1 MSPGGRARGWGR
13 APVRPTLAL
22 ALVIGVLG
30 SVAASTAAVSGAGAQ
45 AQQADDAP
53 RVVIVSLPTVRWA
66 DVEEHQL
73 TEILDVVRRSAT
85 ASMSVRTIG
94 PSTTLGE
101 AYATIGAGNRAP
113 APSGVAGL
121 AFEPDFQL
129 EWGTAS
135 DAFHRRT
142 GQRVDGASVL
152 HIGVDEVTEA
162 AHRMHYGAEPG
173 TLGQALADEGLRA
186 SVVANAD
193 LPEEFHREA
202 ALAVMDRSGRVA
214 GGTVSADQLE
224 QEAES
229 PLGVRVD
236 PAESA
241 AVALDALRDSDL
253 VLVEASD
260 LARLDVGAEWMA
272 PEARL
277 QARLQAL
284 RSADE
289 LVGHIAGAL
298 DPQRDLLI
306 LLAPVAPGD
315 AGHEQLT
322 MFALAGPGIEPRLA
336 HSGSTRR
343 DGFVTLPDVAPTVLD
358 YLGVDRPASVTGALI
373 GSTGAGSVIDDRID
387 GLIADNEIAVFR
399 DRASGP
405 VTVLFIVLQA
415 VVYLLVMLALTR
427 FERLRP
433 AAWANCLLVLAIPPA
448 ALLWGL
454 VRYDALG
461 LPGFAVMLVATA
473 AALAALAAT
482 LGRWHLLAPPVALI
496 GLSLVVQ
503 VGDVVAGGWLQVRT
517 VFGYSP
523 IVAGRFSGF
532 GNLAYAI
539 VASSAVV
546 VATTTW
552 AIPRMRGPKGE
563 PVPERSRSGWPLG
576 LAIGVLAA
584 TLVVV
589 GMPAWGS
596 DVGGILASVPAF
608 AVVGLLLAGTRVG
621 WGHIAGIAA
630 AAVALLGAFTLLD
643 LSRPE
648 EDRTHLGRSVVR
660 AADGGA
666 GTILLRKIDANLS
679 TLTSSTWTVLV
690 PIALAFL
697 VFLAWRPPGL
707 LQDLQR
713 RIPGLR
719 ACLVGVL
726 LVCVLGMA
734 VNDSGV
740 AVPAMAC
747 AVLLPYVAYLVI
759 RIRMGAAPPRPPA
772 EIEATRA
779 AEPELAKGRSG

>member
-1 MSPGGRARGWGR
+1 VSPGGRARGWRR
-13 APVRPTLAL
+13 ALVRPTLAL
-22 ALVIGVLG
+22 ALVIGALG
-30 SVAASTAAVSGAGAQ
+30 SVAASTAAASGDG
-45 AQQADDAP
+45 AQQADEAA

-66 DVEEHQL
+66 DVEEHPL
-73 TEILDVVRRSAT
+73 PEILDVAQRSAT

-94 PSTTLGE
+94 PTTTLGE

-113 APSGVAGL
+113 APPDVAGL

-129 EWGTAS
+129 EWGTAG
-135 DAFHRRT
+135 DAFHRRSA
-142 GQRVDGASVL
+142 QRVDGASVV
-152 HIGVDEVTEA
+152 HIGVAEVTEA
-162 AHRMHYGAEPG
+162 AHRMRYGAEPG
-173 TLGQALADEGLRA
+173 TLGQALADEDLRS

-202 ALAVMDRSGRVA
+202 ALAVMDRAGRVA

-224 QEAES
+224 HDAES
-229 PLGVRVD
+229 PFSVRLD

-241 AVALDALRDSDL
+241 AVAVDALRDSDL

-260 LARLDVGAEWMA
+260 LARLDVGAKWMT
-272 PEARL
+272 PEARRD
-277 QARLQAL
+277 ARSQAL

-289 LVGHIAGAL
+289 LVGHIASAL
-298 DPQRDLLI
+298 DPQRDLLM

-322 MFALAGPGIEPRLA
+322 MFALAGPGIQPGLA

-358 YLGVDRPASVTGALI
+358 YLGVDRPPSVNGALI
-373 GSTGAGSVIDDRID
+373 GSTGAGSVIDDRIE

-415 VVYLLVMLALTR
+415 VVYSLVMLALTR

-433 AAWANCLLVLAIPPA
+433 AAWASCLLVLAIPPA

-454 VRYDALG
+454 VRYDAHG
-461 LPGFAVMLVATA
+461 LPGFLLMLVVA
-473 AALAALAAT
+473 AVALAALAAT
-482 LGRWHLLAPPVALI
+482 LGRWHPLGPPLALI

-503 VGDVVAGGWLQVRT
+503 LGDVVAGGWLQVRT

-546 VATTTW
+546 VATATW
-552 AIPRMRGPKGE
+552 AIPRMRGPEAGL
-563 PVPERSRSGWPLG
+563 VPGRSLSWWPLG
-576 LAIGVLAA
+576 LAVGVLAA
-584 TLVVV
+584 TLVVI
-589 GMPAWGS
+589 GMPSWGS

-608 AVVGLLLAGTRVG
+608 AVVGLLLAGSRVG
-621 WGHIAGIAA
+621 WGRMAGIATA
-630 AAVALLGAFTLLD
+630 TVAVLGAFTLLD

-648 EDRTHLGRSVVR
+648 EERTHLGRSVKR
-660 AADGGA
+660 AADGDA
-666 GTILLRKIDANLS
+666 GTILLRKIDASLS

-747 AVLLPYVAYLVI
+747 SVLLPYVAYLVV
-759 RIRMGAAPPRPPA
+759 RVQRRAAPPRPPA
-772 EIEATRA
+772 EIVARHA
-779 AEPELAKGRSG
+779 AEPELAKGWSG